1 MSPLSPGNHHWA
13 VNYGATIGI
22 QQLTG
27 MGSPLSLAPIAYRG
41 FWSLAGSGT
50 VGIGDTRLRLSG
62 APVRWRIFDAP
73 KIAWAVEL
81 HSQKP

>member
-1 MSPLSPGNHHWA
+1 MRGSANALP
-13 VNYGATIGI
+13 ATWRSLHREKM
-22 QQLTG
+22 QLLEENAGLKKGLYDGGEQWSFG
-27 MGSPLSLAPIAYRG
+27 MPS
-41 FWSLAGSGT
+41 
-50 VGIGDTRLRLSG
+50 D